1 MILTLGI
8 YRAIIGMYRRK
19 MKYTSTELFI
29 MLNYTSSLRYSAT
42 GKKRKTKSLKK
53 ARKYTRS
60 FEPKQEPRNDY
71 IYSRLEETKKY
82 PSVELGSPSVCSA
95 PEKKVY
101 SGTLVKG
108 ISTMHKSNAVPI
120 IDAEEAKEHARMRR

>member
-1 MILTLGI
+1 MI
-8 YRAIIGMYRRK
+8 
-19 MKYTSTELFI
+19 
-29 MLNYTSSLRYSAT
+29 NYTSSLRYSST

-53 ARKYTRS
+53 ARK
-60 FEPKQEPRNDY
+60 PKISSKPLRASYNDY
-71 IYSRLEETKKY
+71 IYSRLDESKQY
-82 PSVELGSPSVCSA
+82 PSADIGSPSVCSA

-120 IDAEEAKEHARMRR
+120 ISEEEAKEHASMRR